1 MAEVLIFTDINGLVG
16 FGRYAGAYRIA
27 TELRNN
33 GFTVQVIEFFAS
45 LNEKEFKSIIDNYVD
60 KNTLMIGLSTTFFH
74 THISDEKLIKYSTDK
89 NSMHQLNAAN
99 VTLLFPQDDE
109 FQNIFFDYI
118 KT

>member
-45 LNEKEFKSIIDNYVD
+45 LNEKEFKYN
-60 KNTLMIGLSTTFFH
+60 
-74 THISDEKLIKYSTDK
+74 
-89 NSMHQLNAAN
+89 
-99 VTLLFPQDDE
+99 
-109 FQNIFFDYI
+109 
-118 KT
+118 

>member
-74 THISDEKLIKYSTDK
+74 THISDEKLITVDTETHIITLVRS
-89 NSMHQLNAAN
+89 AAH
-99 VTLLFPQDDE
+99 LFS
-109 FQNIFFDYI
+109 I
-118 KT
+118 